1 MSSGNCR
8 FLPFPFFIISFFLF
22 ISGVTSPELPI
33 VSLRGDLARVL
44 IAQPCV
50 IIQAPTGSG
59 KSTQVPQFM
68 LDDGLVGEGRIVVL
82 QPRRLAARLLARRV
96 AEERGAKLGGE
107 VGFQYRLEN
116 VSSRDTRILY
126 VTEGI
131 LLRQM
136 QESSTLPGISALVFD
151 EFHERHLE
159 GDVALARARQ
169 IQQTARPDL
178 KIVVMSATL
187 ETALLKDYLAPV
199 EVLESPGRMFRV
211 TTEYLPKPDDAPAW
225 ELAAEECERAVRTHE
240 GDVLIFMPGAY
251 EIQRTLAA
259 VRDRLSALE
268 FSFHAL
274 HGELPPADQDAAV
287 ARSDKRKVIV
297 STNVAETSLTIDGVR
312 VVIDSGLAR
321 VARFD
326 PHRGINTLLIEK
338 ISRASAQQRLG
349 RAGRTAPGHGVRLW
363 TEREHEQRAAQT
375 LPEIRRLELSG
386 ALLTLKASG
395 IDELENFPWVEA
407 PEPKSFAR
415 AVTLLHDLGAFDH
428 QNRLTTIGRRMASF
442 PAHPRYARMLL
453 AAQELGCVR
462 AAALIAA
469 LAQGRSILTRS
480 EGKRMEEARGDIL
493 GGEGE
498 SDFFLLMRAWRFAQQ
513 RGFDPQR
520 CRPLGIHAGS
530 AREVAGTLEQLLRLA
545 ERAGL
550 DVSEKPA
557 GAEAIQRCVLAGFS
571 DQLARRID
579 QGTLRCRLVH
589 QRTGE
594 LVRDSLVRQS
604 PLFVAA
610 EIREVDSRDE
620 LRVLLSQCTAVKETW
635 LRDAFPDDFSQG
647 EETLFDPNLRRVV
660 TRRTRLF
667 RDLVLDFTEHDC
679 TDKDAAARLLT
690 EEVLAGRCPLKNWDD
705 AVEQWFVRLAC
716 LRAWMSELELPAA
729 DDEARRAIVG
739 QIVHGAF
746 SYKAIK
752 DAEVFPVLKQW
763 INPQGQRWLDQ
774 FAPERVELPGG
785 RKAKVI
791 YTADSAPMTA
801 ARIQDLYGVT
811 NLTVAKGR
819 QPVTIQILAP
829 NQRPV
834 QITSDLANF
843 WKESYPKIKQ
853 ELARKYPKHEW
864 R

>member
-1 MSSGNCR
+1 
-8 FLPFPFFIISFFLF
+8 
-22 ISGVTSPELPI
+22 V
-33 VSLRGDLARVL
+33 VL
-44 IAQPCV
+44 
-50 IIQAPTGSG
+50 QAPTGSG
-59 KSTQVPQFM
+59 KSTQVPQYL
-68 LDDGLVGEGRIVVL
+68 LDDGLVGAGRIVVL

-116 VSSRDTRILY
+116 VSSRDTRIIY

-136 QESSTLPGISALVFD
+136 QENPALPGVSALVFD

-169 IQQTARPDL
+169 IQQSARPDL

-187 ETALLKDYLAPV
+187 ETALLTDYLKPV
-199 EVLESPGRMFRV
+199 EVLESPGKMFPV
-211 TTEYLPKPDDAPAW
+211 TLEYLPKPSDAPVW
-225 ELAAEECERAVRTHE
+225 EQAADACERLLNSGQAPE
-240 GDVLIFMPGAY
+240 GDILVFMPGAY
-251 EIQRTLAA
+251 EIQRTLNALRS
-259 VRDRLSALE
+259 VLSGQVFA
-268 FSFHAL
+268 FHAL
-274 HGELPPADQDAAV
+274 HGELPPAEQDAAV
-287 ARSDKRKVIV
+287 GPSPKRKVIV

-349 RAGRTAPGHGVRLW
+349 RAGRTAPGHGIRLW
-363 TEREHEQRAAQT
+363 TERENEQRSAQT

-395 IDELENFPWVEA
+395 IEDLEKFPWVEA
-407 PEPKSFAR
+407 PEPKSFTR
-415 AVTLLHDLGAFDH
+415 AMQLLHDLGALDH
-428 QNRLTTIGRRMASF
+428 NHALTSTGRRMASF

-453 AAQELGCVR
+453 AAHELGCVR

-469 LAQGRSILTRS
+469 LSQSRNILLKS
-480 EGKRMEEARGDIL
+480 EGKRMDETREDVL

-498 SDFFLLMRAWRFAQQ
+498 SDFFILMRAWRFAQGRQ
-513 RGFDPQR
+513 FDMQR

-530 AREVAGTLEQLLRLA
+530 AREVGGTLDQLLRLC

-557 GAEAIQRCVLAGFS
+557 EAEAIQRCILVGFS
-571 DQLARRID
+571 DQLARRVD

-589 QRTGE
+589 HRTGE
-594 LVRDSLVRQS
+594 LVRDSIVRKS
-604 PLFVAA
+604 ALFVAG

-620 LRVLLSQCTAVKETW
+620 LRVLLSQATAVEETW
-635 LRDAFPDDFSQG
+635 LRDAFPDDFSEGTQ
-647 EETLFDPNLRRVV
+647 TLFESTLRRVV

-667 RDLVLDFTEHDC
+667 RDLVLDFTEQDSA
-679 TDKDAAARLLT
+679 DANEAARLLT
-690 EEVLAGRCPLKNWDD
+690 EEVLSGRCPLKNWDD
-705 AVEQWFVRLAC
+705 AVEQWFVRLQC
-716 LRAWMSELELPAA
+716 LRGWMPELELPTA
-729 DDEARRAIVG
+729 DEEARRTIIG
-739 QIVHGAF
+739 QICHGAF
-746 SYKAIK
+746 TYKAIK
-752 DAEVFPVLKQW
+752 DADVWPALRSWLSSQD
-763 INPQGQRWLDQ
+763 QRWLDQ
-774 FAPERVELPGG
+774 FAPERLELPGG

-791 YTADSAPMTA
+791 YTAGSAPMTA

-811 NLTVAKGR
+811 SLTVAKGR

-834 QITSDLANF
+834 QITTDLANF

>member
-1 MSSGNCR
+1 LNPSS
-8 FLPFPFFIISFFLF
+8 
-22 ISGVTSPELPI
+22 LPI
-33 VSLRGDLARVL
+33 TSLRGDLARVL
-44 IAQPCV
+44 REQNRV
-50 IIQAPTGSG
+50 VLQAPTGSG
-59 KSTQVPQFM
+59 KSTQIPQYL
-68 LDDGLVGEGRIVVL
+68 LDDGLAGTGRIVVL
-82 QPRRLAARLLARRV
+82 QPRRLAARLLAKRV
-96 AEERGAKLGGE
+96 AEERGGKLGGE

-116 VSSRDTRILY
+116 VSSRETRILY

-136 QESSTLPGISALVFD
+136 QESSTLPGVSVLVFD

-159 GDVALARARQ
+159 GDLALARARQ
-169 IQQTARPDL
+169 IQQTTRPDL
-178 KIVVMSATL
+178 KIIVMSATL
-187 ETALLKDYLAPV
+187 ETTLLAEYLKPV
-199 EVLESPGRMFRV
+199 EILESPGKMFPV
-211 TTEYLPKPDDAPAW
+211 TLEYLPKPSDAPAW
-225 ELAAEECERAVRTHE
+225 ELAADACERLLNSGKCPE
-240 GDVLIFMPGAY
+240 GDILIFMPGAY
-251 EIQRTLAA
+251 EIQRTLNA
-259 VRDRLSALE
+259 VRDSLSARD
-268 FSFHAL
+268 FAFHAL
-274 HGELPPADQDAAV
+274 HGELPPAEQDAAV
-287 ARSDKRKVIV
+287 TPSQKRKVIV

-363 TEREHEQRAAQT
+363 TEREQEQRAVQT

-395 IDELENFPWVEA
+395 IQDLDSFPWVEA
-407 PEPKSFAR
+407 PESKSFLR
-415 AVTLLHDLGAFDH
+415 GMQLLHDLGALDH
-428 QNRLTTIGRRMASF
+428 QHALTSTGRRMAAF

-453 AAQELGCVR
+453 AAHELGCVR

-469 LAQGRSILTRS
+469 LSQSRGILLKS
-480 EGKRMEEARGDIL
+480 EGKRMDEAREDIL

-498 SDFFLLMRAWRFAQQ
+498 SDFFTLMRAWRFAQGRQ
-513 RGFDPQR
+513 FDMQR

-530 AREVAGTLEQLLRLA
+530 AREVGGTLEQLLRLS

-550 DVSEKPA
+550 DVAEKPA
-557 GAEAIQRCVLAGFS
+557 SSEAIQRCILAGFS

-579 QGTLRCRLVH
+579 QGTLRCRLIH

-594 LVRDSLVRQS
+594 LVRDSIVRKS
-604 PLFVAA
+604 VLFVAG
-610 EIREVDSRDE
+610 EIREVESRDE
-620 LRVLLSQCTAVKETW
+620 LRVLLSQATAVEESW
-635 LRDAFPDDFSQG
+635 LRDAFPDDFSEGTQ
-647 EETLFDPNLRRVV
+647 TLFDPNLRRVV

-667 RDLVLDFTEHDC
+667 RDLVLDFTEQDC
-679 TDKDAAARLLT
+679 TDTEAAAKLLA
-690 EEVLAGRCPLKNWDD
+690 EEVLSGRCPLKNWDD

-716 LRAWMSELELPAA
+716 LRSWMSELELPEANE
-729 DDEARRAIVG
+729 EARWAIVS
-739 QIVHGAF
+739 QICHGFF

-752 DAEVFPVLKQW
+752 DVEVWPALRGW
-763 INPQGQRWLDQ
+763 LSSQGQRWLDQ
-774 FAPERVELPGG
+774 FAPERLELPGG

-791 YTADSAPMTA
+791 YTVGSPPMTA

-834 QITSDLANF
+834 QITTDLANF

-853 ELARKYPKHEW
+853 ELQRKYPKHEW

>member
-1 MSSGNCR
+1 LN
-8 FLPFPFFIISFFLF
+8 
-22 ISGVTSPELPI
+22 SPALPI
-33 VSLRGDLARVL
+33 ISLRGDLGRVL
-44 IAQPCV
+44 REQNRV
-50 IIQAPTGSG
+50 VLQAPTGSG
-59 KSTQVPQFM
+59 KSTQIPQYL
-68 LDDGLVGEGRIVVL
+68 LDDGLASVGRIVVL
-82 QPRRLAARLLARRV
+82 QPRRLAARLLAKRV

-116 VSSRDTRILY
+116 VSSKETRILY

-136 QESSTLPGISALVFD
+136 QESATLPGVSVLVFD

-159 GDVALARARQ
+159 GDLALARAWQ
-169 IQQTARPDL
+169 IQETTRPDL
-178 KIVVMSATL
+178 KIIVMSATL
-187 ETALLKDYLAPV
+187 ETALLADYLKPV
-199 EVLESPGRMFRV
+199 EVLQSPGRMFPV
-211 TTEYLPKPDDAPAW
+211 TLEYLPKPSEAPAW
-225 ELAAEECERAVRTHE
+225 ELAAEACENLLNSGKCPE
-240 GDVLIFMPGAY
+240 GDILIFMPGSY
-251 EIQRTLAA
+251 EIQRTLNAL
-259 VRDRLSALE
+259 RDSLSARD
-268 FSFHAL
+268 FAFHAL
-274 HGELPPADQDAAV
+274 HGELPPAEQDAAV
-287 ARSDKRKVIV
+287 TPGSKRKVIV

-349 RAGRTAPGHGVRLW
+349 RAGRTAAGHGIRLW
-363 TEREHEQRAAQT
+363 TEREHDQRAAQT

-395 IDELENFPWVEA
+395 IENLEAFPWVEP
-407 PEPKSFAR
+407 PEAKAFSR
-415 AVTLLHDLGAFDH
+415 GLQLLHDLGALDH
-428 QNRLTTIGRRMASF
+428 DHTLTATGRRMAGF

-453 AAQELGCVR
+453 AADELGCVR
-462 AAALIAA
+462 SAALIAA
-469 LAQGRSILTRS
+469 LSQSRNILLRS
-480 EGKRMEEARGDIL
+480 EGKRMDETREDVL

-498 SDFFLLMRAWRFAQQ
+498 SDFFTLMRAWRFAQG
-513 RGFDPQR
+513 RDFDMQR

-530 AREVAGTLEQLLRLA
+530 AREVAGTLNQLLRLC
-545 ERAGL
+545 ERARL
-550 DVSEKPA
+550 NVEEKAASP
-557 GAEAIQRCVLAGFS
+557 EAIRRCILVGFS
-571 DQLARRID
+571 DQLAKRVD

-589 QRTGE
+589 NRTGE
-594 LVRDSLVRQS
+594 LVRDSSVRKS
-604 PLFVAA
+604 LLFVAG
-610 EIREVDSRDE
+610 EIREVESRDE
-620 LRVLLSQCTAVKETW
+620 LRVLLSQATAVEESW
-635 LRDAFPDDFSQG
+635 LRETFPDDFSEG
-647 EETLFDPNLRRVV
+647 EQTLFDPNVRRVV

-679 TDKDAAARLLT
+679 PDIEAAARLLA
-690 EEVLAGRCPLKNWDD
+690 EEVIAGRCPLKNWDD

-716 LRAWMSELELPAA
+716 LRSWMPELELPKA
-729 DDEARRAIVG
+729 DEESRRAIVS
-739 QIVHGAF
+739 QLCHGSF

-752 DAEVFPVLKQW
+752 DVDVWPALRGW
-763 INPQGQRWLDQ
+763 LSSGDQRWLDQ
-774 FAPERVELPGG
+774 FAPERLELPGG

-791 YTADSAPMTA
+791 YTEGSAPMTA

-843 WKESYPKIKQ
+843 WKEGYPKIKQ
-853 ELARKYPKHEW
+853 ELQRKYPKHEW

>member
-1 MSSGNCR
+1 MNPS
-8 FLPFPFFIISFFLF
+8 
-22 ISGVTSPELPI
+22 ELPI
-33 VSLRGDLARVL
+33 VSLRADLARVL
-44 IAQPCV
+44 KSQSCV
-50 IIQAPTGSG
+50 VIQAPTGSG

-68 LDDGLVGEGRIVVL
+68 LDDGLVAAGRIVVL
-82 QPRRLAARLLARRV
+82 QPRRLAARLLAKRV
-96 AEERGAKLGGE
+96 AEERKAKLGGE

-116 VSSRDTRILY
+116 VSSKETRILY

-136 QESSTLPGISALVFD
+136 QENPSLPGVSALVFD

-169 IQQTARPDL
+169 IQQSARPDL

-187 ETALLKDYLAPV
+187 ETALLTEYLKPV
-199 EVLESPGRMFRV
+199 EVLESPGKMFPV
-211 TTEYLPKPDDAPAW
+211 TVEYLPKPDEAPAW
-225 ELAAEECERAVRTHE
+225 ELAAEACERAVRQQPE

-251 EIQRTLAA
+251 EISRTLNA
-259 VRDRLSALE
+259 VRSVLSGVE
-268 FSFHAL
+268 FAFHAL
-274 HGELPPADQDAAV
+274 HGELPPAEQDAAV
-287 ARSDKRKVIV
+287 ARSEKRKIIV

-312 VVIDSGLAR
+312 TVIDSGLAR

-326 PHRGINTLLIEK
+326 PHRGINTLLVEK
-338 ISRASAQQRLG
+338 ISRASSQQRLG
-349 RAGRTAPGHGVRLW
+349 RAGRTAPGHGIRLW
-363 TEREHEQRAAQT
+363 SERENEQRPAQT

-395 IDELENFPWVEA
+395 IDDLENFPWVER
-407 PEPKSFAR
+407 PEEKSFAS
-415 AVTLLHDLGAFDH
+415 ALTLLHDLGALDH
-428 QNRLTTIGRRMASF
+428 AHKLTPMGRRMATF

-453 AAQELGCVR
+453 AAHELGCVR

-469 LAQGRSILTRS
+469 LSQSRNILLRS
-480 EGKRMEEARGDIL
+480 EGKRMDETREDIL

-498 SDFFLLMRAWRFAQQ
+498 SDFFILMRAWRFAQG
-513 RGFDPQR
+513 RNFDMQK

-530 AREVAGTLEQLLRLA
+530 AREVAGTLDQLLRLC

-550 DVSEKPA
+550 DVGEKPA
-557 GAEAIQRCVLAGFS
+557 SSEAIQRCILAGFS
-571 DQLARRID
+571 GQLAKRAD

-589 QRTGE
+589 GRTGE
-594 LVRDSLVRQS
+594 LVRDSVVRKS
-604 PLFVAA
+604 ALFVAG
-610 EIREVDSRDE
+610 EIREIDSRDE
-620 LRVLLSQCTAVKETW
+620 LRVLLTQATAVEEAW
-635 LRDAFPDDFSQG
+635 LREAFPDDFSEGTQV
-647 EETLFDPNLRRVV
+647 LFDPTLRRVM

-667 RDLVLDFTEHDC
+667 RDLVLDFTEQDGA
-679 TDKDAAARLLT
+679 DVNEAARLLT
-690 EEVLAGRCPLKNWDD
+690 EEVVSGRCPLKNWDD
-705 AVEQWFVRLAC
+705 AVEQWFARLEC
-716 LRAWMSELELPAA
+716 LRGWMSELELPAA
-729 DDEARRAIVG
+729 DDDAKRAIIG
-739 QIVHGAF
+739 QICHGAF
-746 SYKAIK
+746 TYKAIK
-752 DAEVFPVLKQW
+752 DAEVFPVLREW
-763 INPQGQRWLDQ
+763 ANPQGQRWLDQ
-774 FAPERVELPGG
+774 FAPERLELPGG

-791 YTADSAPMTA
+791 YTPGSAPMTA

-811 NLTVAKGR
+811 SLTVAKGR

-834 QITSDLANF
+834 QITTDLANF

>member
-1 MSSGNCR
+1 MSLNS
-8 FLPFPFFIISFFLF
+8 S
-22 ISGVTSPELPI
+22 TLPI

-44 IAQPCV
+44 RGQDRV
-50 IIQAPTGSG
+50 ILQAPTGSG
-59 KSTQVPQFM
+59 KSTQVPQYL
-68 LDDGLVGEGRIVVL
+68 LDDGLAGSGRIVVL
-82 QPRRLAARLLARRV
+82 QPRRLAARLLAKRV
-96 AEERGAKLGGE
+96 AEERGVSLGGE

-116 VSSRDTRILY
+116 VSSRETRILY

-136 QESSTLPGISALVFD
+136 QENPLLPGVRVLVFD

-159 GDVALARARQ
+159 GDLALARARQ
-169 IQQTARPDL
+169 IQQSARPDL

-187 ETALLKDYLAPV
+187 ETGLLRDYLQPV
-199 EVLESPGRMFRV
+199 EILESPGRMFPV
-211 TTEYLPKPDDAPAW
+211 SLEYLPKPSEAPAW
-225 ELAAEECERAVRTHE
+225 ELAAEACEQVLRSGKCPE
-240 GDVLIFMPGAY
+240 GDILIFMPGAY
-251 EIQRTLAA
+251 EIHRTLNA
-259 VRDRLSALE
+259 VRESVGARDFA
-268 FSFHAL
+268 FHAL
-274 HGELPPADQDAAV
+274 HGELPPAEQDAAV
-287 ARSDKRKVIV
+287 TPSDKRKIIV

-321 VARFD
+321 IARFD

-395 IDELENFPWVEA
+395 IDDLEHFPWVEA
-407 PEPKSFAR
+407 PEAKSFSR
-415 AVTLLHDLGAFDH
+415 AMQLLGDLGALDH
-428 QNRLTTIGRRMASF
+428 QNALTEMGRRMASF
-442 PAHPRYARMLL
+442 PTHPRYARMLL
-453 AAQELGCVR
+453 AAHGLGCVR

-469 LAQGRSILTRS
+469 LAQSRPILLRS
-480 EGKRMEEARGDIL
+480 EGKRMDETREDVL

-498 SDFFLLMRAWRFAQQ
+498 SDCFMLMRAWQFA
-513 RGFDPQR
+513 RGRQFDPQR

-530 AREVAGTLEQLLRLA
+530 AREVAGTLDQLLRLS

-550 DVSEKPA
+550 DVSEKAA
-557 GAEAIQRCVLAGFS
+557 GPEAIQRCIVTGFS

-594 LVRDSLVRQS
+594 LARESVVRKSS
-604 PLFVAA
+604 LFVAG
-610 EIREVDSRDE
+610 EIREVESRDE
-620 LRVLLSQCTAVKETW
+620 LRVLLSQATAVEESW
-635 LRDAFPDDFSQG
+635 LRDEFPDDFSEGTQ
-647 EETLFDPNLRRVV
+647 TLFDPNLRRVV
-660 TRRTRLF
+660 TRKTRLF
-667 RDLVLDFTEHDC
+667 RDLVLDYTEQDT
-679 TDKDAAARLLT
+679 TDVEAAAQLLA
-690 EEVLAGRCPLKNWDD
+690 EEVLSGRCPLKNWDD
-705 AVEQWFVRLAC
+705 AVEQWFVRLGC
-716 LRAWMSELELPAA
+716 LRDWMPELELPKA
-729 DDEARRAIVG
+729 DEETRKFIVG
-739 QIVHGAF
+739 QICHGAF
-746 SYKAIK
+746 TYKAIK
-752 DAEVFPVLKQW
+752 DAEVWPVLRDW
-763 INPQGQRWLDQ
+763 LSPQGQRWLDQ
-774 FAPERVELPGG
+774 FTPERLELPGG

-791 YTADSAPMTA
+791 YMPDKPPMTA

-819 QPVTIQILAP
+819 KPVTIQILAP

-853 ELARKYPKHEW
+853 ELQRRYPKHEW

>member
-1 MSSGNCR
+1 
-8 FLPFPFFIISFFLF
+8 
-22 ISGVTSPELPI
+22 
-33 VSLRGDLARVL
+33 LRADLARVL
-44 IAQPCV
+44 RGQGCV

-68 LDDGLVGEGRIVVL
+68 LDDGLAGTGRIVVL
-82 QPRRLAARLLARRV
+82 QPRRLAARLLAKRV
-96 AEERGAKLGGE
+96 AEERGGKLGGE

-116 VSSRDTRILY
+116 VSSRDTRIIY

-136 QESSTLPGISALVFD
+136 QENAMLPGVSALIFD

-187 ETALLKDYLAPV
+187 ETALLKDYLKPV
-199 EVLESPGRMFRV
+199 EVLESPGKMFPV
-211 TTEYLPKPDDAPAW
+211 TTEYLPKPSDAPAW
-225 ELAAEECERAVRTHE
+225 ELAADACERAVRTQPE

-251 EIQRTLAA
+251 EISRTLSA
-259 VRDRLSALE
+259 VRSVLSGTE
-268 FSFHAL
+268 FAFHAL
-274 HGELPPADQDAAV
+274 HGELPPAEQDAAV
-287 ARSDKRKVIV
+287 GRSEKRKVIV

-326 PHRGINTLLIEK
+326 PHRGINTLLVEK
-338 ISRASAQQRLG
+338 ISRASSQQRLG
-349 RAGRTAPGHGVRLW
+349 RAGRTAPGHGIRLW
-363 TEREHEQRAAQT
+363 SERENEQRPAQT

-395 IDELENFPWVEA
+395 IDDLDAFPWVER
-407 PEPKSFAR
+407 PEEKSFAR
-415 AVTLLHDLGAFDH
+415 ALTLLQDLGALDH
-428 QNRLTTIGRRMASF
+428 AQKLTPMGRRMASF

-453 AAQELGCVR
+453 AAHELGCVR

-469 LAQGRSILTRS
+469 LSQSRGILLRS
-480 EGKRMEEARGDIL
+480 EGKRMDEARDEIL

-498 SDFFLLMRAWRFAQQ
+498 SDFFLLMRAWRFAQG
-513 RGFDPQR
+513 RNFDMQK

-530 AREVAGTLEQLLRLA
+530 AREVAGTLDQLLRLC

-550 DVSEKPA
+550 DVGDKPA
-557 GAEAIQRCVLAGFS
+557 SAEVIQRCILAGFS
-571 DQLARRID
+571 DQLARRVD

-589 QRTGE
+589 GRTGE
-594 LVRDSLVRQS
+594 LVRDSLVRKS
-604 PLFVAA
+604 ALFVAA

-620 LRVLLSQCTAVKETW
+620 LRVLLSQATAVEEAW
-635 LRDAFPDDFSQG
+635 LRDAFPDDFSEGTQ
-647 EETLFDPNLRRVV
+647 TLFDSTLRRVM

-667 RDLVLDFTEHDC
+667 RDLVLDFTEQDC
-679 TDKDAAARLLT
+679 TDADAAARLLT
-690 EEVLAGRCPLKNWDD
+690 EEVLSGRCPLKNWDD
-705 AVEQWFVRLAC
+705 AVDQWFARLAC
-716 LRAWMSELELPAA
+716 LRAWMPELELPAA
-729 DDEARRAIVG
+729 DDEARRAVVAEIC
-739 QIVHGAF
+739 HGSF
-746 SYKAIK
+746 TYKAIK

-763 INPQGQRWLDQ
+763 VNTQGWRWIES
-774 FAPERVELPGG
+774 FAPERIELPGG

-791 YTADSAPMTA
+791 YTPGSAPVTA

-811 NLTVAKGR
+811 SLTVAKGR

-834 QITSDLANF
+834 QITTDLANF

-853 ELARKYPKHEW
+853 ELSRKYPKHEW

>member
-1 MSSGNCR
+1 LN
-8 FLPFPFFIISFFLF
+8 LPSLPIIS
-22 ISGVTSPELPI
+22 
-33 VSLRGDLARVL
+33 LRSDLSRVL
-44 IAQPCV
+44 RSQDRV
-50 IIQAPTGSG
+50 ILQAPTGSG
-59 KSTQVPQFM
+59 KSTQVPQYI
-68 LDDGLVGEGRIVVL
+68 LDDGLAGTGRIVVL
-82 QPRRLAARLLARRV
+82 QPRRLAARLLAKRV
-96 AEERGAKLGGE
+96 SEERGAKLGGE

-116 VSSRDTRILY
+116 VSSRETRILY

-136 QESSTLPGISALVFD
+136 QESATLPGISVLVFD

-159 GDVALARARQ
+159 GDLALARARQ
-169 IQQTARPDL
+169 IQQATRPDL
-178 KIVVMSATL
+178 KIIVMSATL
-187 ETALLKDYLAPV
+187 ETALLTEYLKPV
-199 EVLESPGRMFRV
+199 EVLESPGKMFPV
-211 TTEYLPKPDDAPAW
+211 TIEYLPKPDEAPAW
-225 ELAAEECERAVRTHE
+225 ELAAEACERLLNSGKCPE
-240 GDVLIFMPGAY
+240 GDILIFMPGAY
-251 EIQRTLAA
+251 EIQRTLNA
-259 VRDRLSALE
+259 VRDNLGARDFA
-268 FSFHAL
+268 FHAL
-274 HGELPPADQDAAV
+274 HGELPPVEQDAAV
-287 ARSDKRKVIV
+287 GPSQKRKVIV

-363 TEREHEQRAAQT
+363 PQQEHEQRPAQT

-395 IDELENFPWVEA
+395 IDDLDAFPWVER
-407 PEPKSFAR
+407 PEEKSFSR
-415 AVTLLHDLGAFDH
+415 AMQLLHDLGALDH
-428 QNRLTTIGRRMASF
+428 DQKLTAVGRRMAGF
-442 PAHPRYARMLL
+442 PTHPRYARMLL
-453 AAQELGCVR
+453 AAQDLGCVR

-469 LAQGRSILTRS
+469 LSQSRNILLRS
-480 EGKRMEEARGDIL
+480 EGKRMDETREDIL

-498 SDFFLLMRAWRFAQQ
+498 SDFFTLMRAWRFAQGRQ
-513 RGFDPQR
+513 FDMQR

-530 AREVAGTLEQLLRLA
+530 AREVAGTLDQLLRLS

-550 DVSEKPA
+550 DIAEKPA
-557 GAEAIQRCVLAGFS
+557 SSESIQRCILAGFS
-571 DQLARRID
+571 DQLARRLD

-589 QRTGE
+589 NRTGE
-594 LVRDSLVRQS
+594 LVRDSAVRKS
-604 PLFVAA
+604 LLFVAG
-610 EIREVDSRDE
+610 EIREVESRDE
-620 LRVLLSQCTAVKETW
+620 LRVLLSQATAVEESW
-635 LRDAFPDDFSQG
+635 LRDAFPDDFSEGAQ
-647 EETLFDPNLRRVV
+647 TLFDSTLRRVV

-679 TDKDAAARLLT
+679 TDTEAAAKLLA
-690 EEVLAGRCPLKNWDD
+690 EEVLSGRCPLTNWDD
-705 AVEQWFVRLAC
+705 AVEQWFVRLNC
-716 LRAWMSELELPAA
+716 LRSWMPELDLAA
-729 DDEARRAIVG
+729 GDEEARRFIVS
-739 QIVHGAF
+739 QICHGAF

-752 DAEVFPVLKQW
+752 DAEVTPILREWVTS
-763 INPQGQRWLDQ
+763 QGQRWLDT
-774 FAPERVELPGG
+774 FAPERIELPVG

-791 YTADSAPMTA
+791 YTLGSPPMTA

-811 NLTVAKGR
+811 SLTVAKGR

-834 QITSDLANF
+834 QITTDLANF

-853 ELARKYPKHEW
+853 ELQRKYPKHEW

>member
-1 MSSGNCR
+1 MNPSS
-8 FLPFPFFIISFFLF
+8 
-22 ISGVTSPELPI
+22 LPI
-33 VSLRGDLARVL
+33 SSLRGDLARVL
-44 IAQPCV
+44 REQNRV
-50 IIQAPTGSG
+50 VVQAPTGSG
-59 KSTQVPQFM
+59 KSTQIPQYL
-68 LDDGLVGEGRIVVL
+68 LDDGLAGTGRIVVL
-82 QPRRLAARLLARRV
+82 QPRRLAARLLAKRV

-107 VGFQYRLEN
+107 VGFHYRLEN

-136 QESSTLPGISALVFD
+136 QEASTLPGISVLVFD

-159 GDVALARARQ
+159 GDLALARARQ
-169 IQQTARPDL
+169 IQQTTRPDL
-178 KIVVMSATL
+178 KIIVMSATL
-187 ETALLKDYLAPV
+187 ETGLLAEYLKPV
-199 EVLESPGRMFRV
+199 EILESPGKMFPV
-211 TTEYLPKPDDAPAW
+211 TLEYLPKPSDAPAW
-225 ELAAEECERAVRTHE
+225 ELAADTCERLLNAGKCPE
-240 GDVLIFMPGAY
+240 GDILIFMPGAY
-251 EIQRTLAA
+251 EIQRTLNA
-259 VRDRLSALE
+259 VRDSLSARD
-268 FSFHAL
+268 FAFHAL
-274 HGELPPADQDAAV
+274 HGELPPHEQDAAV
-287 ARSDKRKVIV
+287 TPGGKRKVIV
-297 STNVAETSLTIDGVR
+297 ATNVAETSLTIDGVR

-338 ISRASAQQRLG
+338 ISRASTQQRLG

-363 TEREHEQRAAQT
+363 TEREHEQRPAQT

-395 IDELENFPWVEA
+395 IDDLEAFPWVEA

-415 AVTLLHDLGAFDH
+415 GVQLLHDLGALDH
-428 QNRLTTIGRRMASF
+428 QHKLTPTGRRMASF
-442 PAHPRYARMLL
+442 PTHPRYARMLL
-453 AAQELGCVR
+453 AAHELGCVR

-469 LAQGRSILTRS
+469 LSQSRNILLKS
-480 EGKRMEEARGDIL
+480 EGKRMDETRDDIL

-498 SDFFLLMRAWRFAQQ
+498 SDFFTLMRAWRFAHGRQ
-513 RGFDPQR
+513 FDMQR

-530 AREVAGTLEQLLRLA
+530 AREVAGTLEQLLRLS

-550 DVSEKPA
+550 DVAEKPA
-557 GAEAIQRCVLAGFS
+557 SAEAIQRCILVGFS

-579 QGTLRCRLVH
+579 QGTLRCRLIH

-594 LVRDSLVRQS
+594 LARESIVRKSQ
-604 PLFVAA
+604 LFVAG
-610 EIREVDSRDE
+610 EIREVESRDE
-620 LRVLLSQCTAVKETW
+620 LRVLLSQATAVEEAW
-635 LRDAFPDDFSQG
+635 LRDAFPDDFSEGTQ
-647 EETLFDPNLRRVV
+647 TLFDPNLRRVM

-667 RDLVLDFTEHDC
+667 RDLVLDYTEQDGA
-679 TDKDAAARLLT
+679 DAEAAARLLAD
-690 EEVLAGRCPLKNWDD
+690 EVLSGRCPLKNWDD

-716 LRAWMSELELPAA
+716 LRKWMPELELPAA
-729 DDEARRAIVG
+729 DDEAKRFIVS
-739 QIVHGAF
+739 QICHGAF
-746 SYKAIK
+746 TYKAIK
-752 DAEVFPVLKQW
+752 DAEVFPVLREW
-763 INPQGQRWLDQ
+763 ITSQGQRWLDQ
-774 FAPERVELPGG
+774 FAPERLELPGG

-791 YTADSAPMTA
+791 YTPDSAPMTA

-811 NLTVAKGR
+811 SLTVAKGR

-834 QITSDLANF
+834 QITTDLANF

-853 ELARKYPKHEW
+853 ELQRRYPKHEW

>member
-1 MSSGNCR
+1 MNPSS
-8 FLPFPFFIISFFLF
+8 
-22 ISGVTSPELPI
+22 LPI
-33 VSLRGDLARVL
+33 TSLRGDLARVL
-44 IAQPCV
+44 RGQDRV
-50 IIQAPTGSG
+50 IVQAPTGSG
-59 KSTQVPQFM
+59 KSTQIPQYL
-68 LDDGLVGEGRIVVL
+68 LDDGLAGRGRIIVL
-82 QPRRLAARLLARRV
+82 QPRRLAARLLAKRV
-96 AEERGAKLGGE
+96 AEERGVPLGGE

-136 QESSTLPGISALVFD
+136 QESATLPGIAVLVFD

-159 GDVALARARQ
+159 GDLALARARQ
-169 IQQTARPDL
+169 IQQTTRPDL
-178 KIVVMSATL
+178 KIIVMSATL
-187 ETALLKDYLAPV
+187 ETALLTDYLKPV
-199 EVLESPGRMFRV
+199 DILESPGAMFPV
-211 TTEYLPKPDDAPAW
+211 TLEYLPKPSDAPAW
-225 ELAAEECERAVRTHE
+225 ELAADACERLLNSGQCPE
-240 GDVLIFMPGAY
+240 GDILVFMSGAY
-251 EIQRTLAA
+251 EIQRTLNAL
-259 VRDRLSALE
+259 RDSLSSRDFA
-268 FSFHAL
+268 FHAL
-274 HGELPPADQDAAV
+274 HGELPPAEQDAAV
-287 ARSDKRKVIV
+287 SPSQKRKIIV

-363 TEREHEQRAAQT
+363 TEREQEQRAAQT

-395 IDELENFPWVEA
+395 IDDLESFPWVEP

-415 AVTLLHDLGAFDH
+415 AMQLLHDLGALDH
-428 QNRLTTIGRRMASF
+428 DHRLTTMGRRMASF

-469 LAQGRSILTRS
+469 LSQSRNILLKS
-480 EGKRMEEARGDIL
+480 EGKRMDETREDIL

-498 SDFFLLMRAWRFAQQ
+498 SDFFTLMRAWRFAQGRQ
-513 RGFDPQR
+513 FDMQR

-530 AREVAGTLEQLLRLA
+530 AREVAGTLDQLLRLS

-550 DVSEKPA
+550 DIAEKPA
-557 GAEAIQRCVLAGFS
+557 SSESIQRCILAGFS
-571 DQLARRID
+571 DQLARRVD
-579 QGTLRCRLVH
+579 QGTLRCRLIH
-589 QRTGE
+589 NRTGE
-594 LVRDSLVRQS
+594 LVRDSVVRKS
-604 PLFVAA
+604 MLFVAG
-610 EIREVDSRDE
+610 EIREVESRDE
-620 LRVLLSQCTAVKETW
+620 LRVLLSQATAVEESW
-635 LRDAFPDDFSQG
+635 LRDAFPDDFSEGTQ
-647 EETLFDPNLRRVV
+647 TLFDPNLRRVV

-667 RDLVLDFTEHDC
+667 RDLVLDFTEQDC
-679 TDKDAAARLLT
+679 TDAEAAARLLA
-690 EEVLAGRCPLKNWDD
+690 EEVLSGRCPLKNWDD

-716 LRAWMSELELPAA
+716 LRAWMPELELPEPGE
-729 DDEARRAIVG
+729 EARRVIVSR
-739 QIVHGAF
+739 ICHGAF
-746 SYKAIK
+746 TYKAIK
-752 DAEVFPVLKQW
+752 DAEVMPVLREW
-763 INPQGQRWLDQ
+763 ITSQGQRWLDQ
-774 FAPERVELPGG
+774 FAPERLELPGG

-791 YTADSAPMTA
+791 YTACSAPMTA

-811 NLTVAKGR
+811 SLTVAKGR

-834 QITSDLANF
+834 QITTDLANF

-853 ELARKYPKHEW
+853 ELSRKYPKHEW

>member
-1 MSSGNCR
+1 M
-8 FLPFPFFIISFFLF
+8 
-22 ISGVTSPELPI
+22 
-33 VSLRGDLARVL
+33 LRG
-44 IAQPCV
+44 QGCV

-68 LDDGLVGEGRIVVL
+68 LDDGLAGTGRIVVL
-82 QPRRLAARLLARRV
+82 QPRRLAARLLAKRV
-96 AEERGAKLGGE
+96 AEERGGKLGGE

-116 VSSRDTRILY
+116 VSSRDTRIIY

-136 QESSTLPGISALVFD
+136 QENAMLPGVSALIFD

-187 ETALLKDYLAPV
+187 ETALLKDYLKPV
-199 EVLESPGRMFRV
+199 EVLESPGKMFPV
-211 TTEYLPKPDDAPAW
+211 TTEYLPKPSDAPAW
-225 ELAAEECERAVRTHE
+225 ELAADACERAVRTQPE

-251 EIQRTLAA
+251 EISRTLSA
-259 VRDRLSALE
+259 VRSVLSGTE
-268 FSFHAL
+268 FAFHAL
-274 HGELPPADQDAAV
+274 HGELPPAEQDAAV
-287 ARSDKRKVIV
+287 GRSEKRKVIV

-326 PHRGINTLLIEK
+326 PHRGINTLLVEK
-338 ISRASAQQRLG
+338 ISRASSQQRLG
-349 RAGRTAPGHGVRLW
+349 RAGRTAPGHGIRLW
-363 TEREHEQRAAQT
+363 SERENEQRPAQT

-395 IDELENFPWVEA
+395 IDDLDAFPWVER
-407 PEPKSFAR
+407 PEEKSFAR
-415 AVTLLHDLGAFDH
+415 ALTLLQDLGALDH
-428 QNRLTTIGRRMASF
+428 AQKLTPMGRRMASF

-453 AAQELGCVR
+453 AAHELGCVR

-469 LAQGRSILTRS
+469 LSQSRGILLRS
-480 EGKRMEEARGDIL
+480 EGKRMDEARDEIL

-498 SDFFLLMRAWRFAQQ
+498 SDFFLLMRAWRFAQG
-513 RGFDPQR
+513 RNFDMQK

-530 AREVAGTLEQLLRLA
+530 AREVAGTLDQLLRLC

-550 DVSEKPA
+550 DVGDKPA
-557 GAEAIQRCVLAGFS
+557 SAEVIQRCILAGFS
-571 DQLARRID
+571 DQLARRVD

-589 QRTGE
+589 GRTGE
-594 LVRDSLVRQS
+594 LVRDSLVRKS
-604 PLFVAA
+604 ALFVAA

-620 LRVLLSQCTAVKETW
+620 LRVLLSQATAVEEAW
-635 LRDAFPDDFSQG
+635 LRDAFPDDFSEGTQ
-647 EETLFDPNLRRVV
+647 TLFDSTLRRVM

-667 RDLVLDFTEHDC
+667 RDLVLDFTEQDC
-679 TDKDAAARLLT
+679 TDADAAARLLT
-690 EEVLAGRCPLKNWDD
+690 EEVLSGRCPLKNWDD
-705 AVEQWFVRLAC
+705 AVDQWFARLAC
-716 LRAWMSELELPAA
+716 LRAWMPELELPAA
-729 DDEARRAIVG
+729 DDEARRAVVAEIC
-739 QIVHGAF
+739 HGSF
-746 SYKAIK
+746 TYKAIK

-763 INPQGQRWLDQ
+763 VNTQGWRWIES
-774 FAPERVELPGG
+774 FAPERIELPGG

-791 YTADSAPMTA
+791 YTPGSAPVTA

-811 NLTVAKGR
+811 SLTVAKGR

-834 QITSDLANF
+834 QITTDLANF

-853 ELARKYPKHEW
+853 ELSRKYPKHEW

>member
-1 MSSGNCR
+1 LNPSQ
-8 FLPFPFFIISFFLF
+8 
-22 ISGVTSPELPI
+22 LPI
-33 VSLRGDLARVL
+33 TSLRGDLARVL
-44 IAQPCV
+44 RNHDRV
-50 IIQAPTGSG
+50 VLQAPTGSG
-59 KSTQVPQFM
+59 KSTQVPQYL
-68 LDDGLVGEGRIVVL
+68 LDDGLAGTGRIVVL

-96 AEERGAKLGGE
+96 AEERGSRLGGE
-107 VGFQYRLEN
+107 VGFHYRLEN

-136 QESSTLPGISALVFD
+136 QESATLPGVSVLIFD

-159 GDVALARARQ
+159 GDLALARARQ
-169 IQQTARPDL
+169 IQQTTRPDL
-178 KIVVMSATL
+178 KIIVMSATL
-187 ETALLKDYLAPV
+187 ETTLLAEYLKPV
-199 EVLESPGRMFRV
+199 EVLESAGKMFPV
-211 TTEYLPKPDDAPAW
+211 TLEYLPKPSDAPVW
-225 ELAAEECERAVRTHE
+225 ELAADACEQLLNSGKCPE
-240 GDVLIFMPGAY
+240 GDILIFMPGAY
-251 EIQRTLAA
+251 EIQRTLNAL
-259 VRDRLSALE
+259 RDSLGARDFA
-268 FSFHAL
+268 FHAL
-274 HGELPPADQDAAV
+274 HGELPPAEQDAAV
-287 ARSDKRKVIV
+287 TPGGKRKVIV

-363 TEREHEQRAAQT
+363 TEREQEQRAAQT

-395 IDELENFPWVEA
+395 IDDLEAFPWVEP
-407 PEPKSFAR
+407 PEPKSFSR
-415 AVTLLHDLGAFDH
+415 AMQLLHDLGALDH
-428 QNRLTTIGRRMASF
+428 YHALTTIGRRMASF

-453 AAQELGCVR
+453 AAHELGCVR
-462 AAALIAA
+462 SAALIAA
-469 LAQGRSILTRS
+469 LSQSRGILLRS
-480 EGKRMEEARGDIL
+480 EGKRMDEAREDIL

-498 SDFFLLMRAWRFAQQ
+498 SDFFMLMRAWRFAQGRQ
-513 RGFDPQR
+513 FDMQR
-520 CRPLGIHAGS
+520 CRPLGIHAGG
-530 AREVAGTLEQLLRLA
+530 AREVAGTLDQLLRLS

-550 DVSEKPA
+550 DVAEKPA
-557 GAEAIQRCVLAGFS
+557 NSEAIQRCILAGFS
-571 DQLARRID
+571 DQLARRVD

-594 LVRDSLVRQS
+594 LVKDSVVRKS
-604 PLFVAA
+604 TLFVAG
-610 EIREVDSRDE
+610 EIREVESRDE
-620 LRVLLSQCTAVKETW
+620 LRVLLSQATAVEEPW
-635 LRDAFPDDFSQG
+635 LRDAFPDDFSEGTQM
-647 EETLFDPNLRRVV
+647 LFDPNLRRVM

-667 RDLVLDFTEHDC
+667 RDLVLDFTEQDC
-679 TDKDAAARLLT
+679 TDPEAAAGLLA

-716 LRAWMSELELPAA
+716 LRQWMPELDLAAA
-729 DDEARRAIVG
+729 DDEAKRFIVS
-739 QIVHGAF
+739 QICHGAF
-746 SYKAIK
+746 TYKSIR
-752 DAEVFPVLKQW
+752 DAEVMPVLREW
-763 INPQGQRWLDQ
+763 ITSQGQRWLDQ
-774 FAPERVELPGG
+774 FAPERLELPGG

-791 YTADSAPMTA
+791 YTLGSPPMTA

-811 NLTVAKGR
+811 SLTVAKGR

-834 QITSDLANF
+834 QITTDLANF

-853 ELARKYPKHEW
+853 ELQRKYPKHEW

>member
-1 MSSGNCR
+1 M
-8 FLPFPFFIISFFLF
+8 L
-22 ISGVTSPELPI
+22 
-33 VSLRGDLARVL
+33 
-44 IAQPCV
+44 
-50 IIQAPTGSG
+50 QAPTGSG
-59 KSTQVPQFM
+59 KSTQIPQYI
-68 LDDGLVGEGRIVVL
+68 LDDGLAGSGRIVVL
-82 QPRRLAARLLARRV
+82 QPRRLAARLLAKRV

-116 VSSRDTRILY
+116 ISSRETRILY

-136 QESSTLPGISALVFD
+136 QESATLPGVSVLIFD

-159 GDVALARARQ
+159 GDLALARARQ
-169 IQQTARPDL
+169 IQQRTRPDL

-187 ETALLKDYLAPV
+187 ETALLTDYLKPV
-199 EVLESPGRMFRV
+199 EVLESPGKMFPV
-211 TTEYLPKPDDAPAW
+211 TLEYLPKPSDAPAW
-225 ELAAEECERAVRTHE
+225 ELAAEACENLLNSGKCPE
-240 GDVLIFMPGAY
+240 GDILIFMPGAY
-251 EIQRTLAA
+251 EIQRTINAL
-259 VRDRLSALE
+259 RDSLCARDFA
-268 FSFHAL
+268 FHAL
-274 HGELPPADQDAAV
+274 HGELPPAEQDAAV
-287 ARSDKRKVIV
+287 TPGGKRKVIV

-349 RAGRTAPGHGVRLW
+349 RAGRTAPGHGIRLW
-363 TEREHEQRAAQT
+363 TEREQEQRPAQT

-395 IDELENFPWVEA
+395 IDDLNSFPWVEA
-407 PEPKSFAR
+407 PEAKSFSR
-415 AVTLLHDLGAFDH
+415 AMQLLHDLGALDH
-428 QNRLTTIGRRMASF
+428 NHTLTKMGRRMASF
-442 PAHPRYARMLL
+442 PAHPRYVRMLL

-462 AAALIAA
+462 SAALIAA
-469 LAQGRSILTRS
+469 LSQSRSILLRS
-480 EGKRMEEARGDIL
+480 EGKRMDEAREDVL

-498 SDFFLLMRAWRFAQQ
+498 SDYFMLMRAWRFAQGRQ
-513 RGFDPQR
+513 FDMQR

-530 AREVAGTLEQLLRLA
+530 AREVGGTLEQLLRLS

-557 GAEAIQRCVLAGFS
+557 SSEAIQRCILVGFS

-589 QRTGE
+589 NRTGE
-594 LVRDSLVRQS
+594 LVRDSLVRKS
-604 PLFVAA
+604 SLFVAG
-610 EIREVDSRDE
+610 EIREVESRDE
-620 LRVLLSQCTAVKETW
+620 LRVLLSQATAVEESW
-635 LRDAFPDDFSQG
+635 LRDAFPDDFSEG
-647 EETLFDPNLRRVV
+647 TETLFDPNLRRVV

-679 TDKDAAARLLT
+679 TDAEVAAKLLA
-690 EEVLAGRCPLKNWDD
+690 EEVLSGRCPLKNWDD

-716 LRAWMSELELPAA
+716 LRGWMSELDLPAA
-729 DDEARRAIVG
+729 DDEAKRFIVG
-739 QIVHGAF
+739 QICHGAF
-746 SYKAIK
+746 TYKAIK
-752 DAEVFPVLKQW
+752 DAEVMPVLREW
-763 INPQGQRWLDQ
+763 ITSQGQRWLDQ
-774 FAPERVELPGG
+774 FAPERLELPGG

-791 YTADSAPMTA
+791 YTVGSPPMTA

-811 NLTVAKGR
+811 SLTVAKGR

-834 QITSDLANF
+834 QITTDLANF

-853 ELARKYPKHEW
+853 ELQRRYPKHEW

>member
-1 MSSGNCR
+1 LNPSS
-8 FLPFPFFIISFFLF
+8 
-22 ISGVTSPELPI
+22 LPI
-33 VSLRGDLARVL
+33 TSLRGDLARVL
-44 IAQPCV
+44 RSQYRV
-50 IIQAPTGSG
+50 VLQAPTGSG
-59 KSTQVPQFM
+59 KSTQIPQYL
-68 LDDGLVGEGRIVVL
+68 LDDGLAGSGRIVVL

-136 QESSTLPGISALVFD
+136 QESATLPGVSVLVFD

-159 GDVALARARQ
+159 GDLALARARQ
-169 IQQTARPDL
+169 IQQTTRPDL
-178 KIVVMSATL
+178 KIIVMSATL

-199 EVLESPGRMFRV
+199 EVLESPGKMFPV
-211 TTEYLPKPDDAPAW
+211 SLEYLPKPSDAPAW
-225 ELAAEECERAVRTHE
+225 ELAAEACERLLNSGQAPE
-240 GDVLIFMPGAY
+240 GDILIFMPGAY
-251 EIQRTLAA
+251 EIQRTLNA
-259 VRDRLSALE
+259 VRHNLGSRDFA
-268 FSFHAL
+268 FHAL
-274 HGELPPADQDAAV
+274 HGELPPAEQDAAV
-287 ARSDKRKVIV
+287 SPSAKRKVIV

-363 TEREHEQRAAQT
+363 TQLEHDQRPAQT

-395 IDELENFPWVEA
+395 IADLEAFPWVER
-407 PEPKSFAR
+407 PEAKSFAR
-415 AVTLLHDLGAFDH
+415 AVQLLHDLGAFDH
-428 QNRLTTIGRRMASF
+428 HHALTQIGRRMASF
-442 PAHPRYARMLL
+442 PTHPRYARMLL

-462 AAALIAA
+462 SAALIAA
-469 LAQGRSILTRS
+469 LSQSRNILLRS
-480 EGKRMEEARGDIL
+480 EGKRMDETREDIL

-498 SDFFLLMRAWRFAQQ
+498 SDFFTLMRAWRFAQGRQ
-513 RGFDPQR
+513 FDMQR

-530 AREVAGTLEQLLRLA
+530 AREVAGTLDQLLRLS

-550 DVSEKPA
+550 DVAEKPA
-557 GAEAIQRCVLAGFS
+557 SSEAIQRCILVGFS

-579 QGTLRCRLVH
+579 QGTLRCRLIH
-589 QRTGE
+589 NRTGE
-594 LVRDSLVRQS
+594 LVRDSIVRKS
-604 PLFVAA
+604 ALFVAG
-610 EIREVDSRDE
+610 EIREVESRDE
-620 LRVLLSQCTAVKETW
+620 LRVLLSQATAVEESW
-635 LRDAFPDDFSQG
+635 LRDAFPDDFSEGTQ
-647 EETLFDPNLRRVV
+647 TLFDSNLRRVV

-667 RDLVLDFTEHDC
+667 RDLVLDFTEQDS
-679 TDKDAAARLLT
+679 TDPEAAARLLA
-690 EEVLAGRCPLKNWDD
+690 EEVLSGRCPLKNWDD

-716 LRAWMSELELPAA
+716 LRQWMSELDLPAA
-729 DDEARRAIVG
+729 DDEAKRFIVS
-739 QIVHGAF
+739 QICHGAF
-746 SYKAIK
+746 NYKAIK
-752 DAEVFPVLKQW
+752 DAEVMPVLREW
-763 INPQGQRWLDQ
+763 ITSQGQRWLDQ
-774 FAPERVELPGG
+774 FAPERLELPGG

-791 YTADSAPMTA
+791 YTVGSPPMTA

-811 NLTVAKGR
+811 SLTVAKGR

-834 QITSDLANF
+834 QITTDLANF

-853 ELARKYPKHEW
+853 ELSRKYPKHEW

>member
-1 MSSGNCR
+1 MNPSS
-8 FLPFPFFIISFFLF
+8 
-22 ISGVTSPELPI
+22 LPI
-33 VSLRGDLARVL
+33 ISLRGDLSRVL
-44 IAQPCV
+44 RGQDRV
-50 IIQAPTGSG
+50 IVQAPTGSG
-59 KSTQVPQFM
+59 KSTQIPQYL
-68 LDDGLVGEGRIVVL
+68 LDDGLAGRGRIVVL
-82 QPRRLAARLLARRV
+82 QPRRLAARLLAKRV

-136 QESSTLPGISALVFD
+136 QENPTLPGMAVLVFD

-159 GDVALARARQ
+159 GDLALARARQ

-178 KIVVMSATL
+178 KIAVMSATL
-187 ETALLKDYLAPV
+187 ETALLADYLKPV
-199 EVLESPGRMFRV
+199 EVLESPGAMFPV
-211 TTEYLPKPDDAPAW
+211 TLEYLPKPSDAPAW
-225 ELAAEECERAVRTHE
+225 ELAADACERLLNSGKCPE
-240 GDVLIFMPGAY
+240 GDILVFMPGAY
-251 EIQRTLAA
+251 EIQRTLNAL
-259 VRDRLSALE
+259 RDSLSSRDFA
-268 FSFHAL
+268 FHAL
-274 HGELPPADQDAAV
+274 HGKLPPAEQDAAV
-287 ARSDKRKVIV
+287 SPSQKRKIIV

-312 VVIDSGLAR
+312 AVIDSGLAR
-321 VARFD
+321 MARFD

-375 LPEIRRLELSG
+375 PPEIRRVELSG

-395 IDELENFPWVEA
+395 IDDLESFPWVER

-415 AVTLLHDLGAFDH
+415 GTQLLHDLGALDH
-428 QNRLTTIGRRMASF
+428 NHALTATGRRMASF

-469 LAQGRSILTRS
+469 LSQSRNILLKS
-480 EGKRMEEARGDIL
+480 EGKRMDETREDIL

-498 SDFFLLMRAWRFAQQ
+498 SDFFNLMRAWRFAQGRQ
-513 RGFDPQR
+513 FDPQR

-530 AREVAGTLEQLLRLA
+530 AREVAGTLDQLLRLS

-550 DVSEKPA
+550 DVAEKPA
-557 GAEAIQRCVLAGFS
+557 SSSVTTDSIQRCILVGFS
-571 DQLARRID
+571 DQLARRVD
-579 QGTLRCRLVH
+579 QGTLRCRLIH
-589 QRTGE
+589 NRTGE
-594 LVRDSLVRQS
+594 LVRDSAVRKS
-604 PLFVAA
+604 ALFVAG
-610 EIREVDSRDE
+610 EIREVESRDE
-620 LRVLLSQCTAVKETW
+620 LRVLLSQATAVEESW
-635 LRDAFPDDFSQG
+635 LRDAFPDDFSEGTQ
-647 EETLFDPNLRRVV
+647 TLFDPNLRRVV

-667 RDLVLDFTEHDC
+667 RDLVLDFTEQDGA
-679 TDKDAAARLLT
+679 DPEAAARLLA
-690 EEVLAGRCPLKNWDD
+690 EEVLSGRCPLKNWDD

-716 LRAWMSELELPAA
+716 LRGWMPELDLPEAGG
-729 DDEARRAIVG
+729 EARRAVVS
-739 QIVHGAF
+739 QICHGSF
-746 SYKAIK
+746 TYKAIK
-752 DAEVFPVLKQW
+752 DAEVMPVLREW
-763 INPQGQRWLDQ
+763 ITSQGQRWLDQ
-774 FAPERVELPGG
+774 FAPERLELPGG

-791 YTADSAPMTA
+791 YMLGSAPMTA

-811 NLTVAKGR
+811 SLTVAKGR
-819 QPVTIQILAP
+819 QQVTIQILAP

-834 QITSDLANF
+834 QITTDLANF

-853 ELARKYPKHEW
+853 ELSRKYPKHEW